1 MEEKVVR
8 RGSVSTGKDRPLT
21 IAVESLQEVKTV
33 KSPAR
38 PVSIAADEAPEAAS
52 NAPPPPA
59 QTQTEPAL
67 RRKSSSS
74 SMPRKMIY
82 ELTALSSDSFLQRRH
97 T

>member
-38 PVSIAADEAPEAAS
+38 PVSIAADEVHEVS
-52 NAPPPPA
+52 SDAPPPPA

-74 SMPRKMIY
+74 SMPRK
-82 ELTALSSDSFLQRRH
+82 TVS
-97 T
+97 